1 MEAHLDWAGEI
12 RVMLISGNRGRA
24 LLMLLAAT
32 KSLLSVKVISL
43 LLLARMI
50 GPVLLQKEL
59 YLVPAGVRVV
69 KKIIANKKSN
79 LSSYPFSEW
88 KRSNLLSR
96 YF

>member
-43 LLLARMI
+43 LLFEMIQAAHDTIREIKQIYLYILNNNLERSETALAI
-50 GPVLLQKEL
+50 E
-59 YLVPAGVRVV
+59 
-69 KKIIANKKSN
+69 N
-79 LSSYPFSEW
+79 
-88 KRSNLLSR
+88 
-96 YF
+96 

>member
-24 LLMLLAAT
+24 LLMLLAT

-50 GPVLLQKEL
+50 WPVLLQKEL